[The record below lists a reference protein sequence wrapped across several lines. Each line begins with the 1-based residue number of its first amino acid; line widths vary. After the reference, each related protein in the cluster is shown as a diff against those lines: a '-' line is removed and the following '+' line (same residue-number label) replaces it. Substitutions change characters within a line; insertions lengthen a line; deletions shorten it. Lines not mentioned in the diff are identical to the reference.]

1 MVFTK
6 KEILL
11 PDGEKIRWELI
22 DNLYTRP
29 GGYGRPTFCIH
40 TIRDRQVMLDQDLAA
55 LYGVETRRLNEQVRR
70 NIERFPQDFMF
81 QLSPTE
87 FRDMRSQ
94 AATATDTDNQ
104 TIMGMSSQFAT
115 TLSRRP
121 PLTALPYAFTEKE
134 SRGQDK

>member
-1 MVFTK
+1 MDTQ
-6 KEILL
+6 KEFPMQDVAVIQKHIISVRNVNAIL
-11 PDGEKIRWELI
+11 
-22 DNLYTRP
+22 
-29 GGYGRPTFCIH
+29 
-40 TIRDRQVMLDQDLAA
+40 DRDLAA
-55 LYGVETRRLNEQVRR
+55 MYGVEVKQLNRQVKR

-115 TLSRRP
+115 TLSRRR

>member
-1 MVFTK
+1 MVSQDSLTQI
-6 KEILL
+6 ESL
-11 PDGEKIRWELI
+11 
-22 DNLYTRP
+22 
-29 GGYGRPTFCIH
+29 IH

>member
-1 MVFTK
+1 MVSQDSLTQI
-6 KEILL
+6 ESL
-11 PDGEKIRWELI
+11 
-22 DNLYTRP
+22 
-29 GGYGRPTFCIH
+29 IH
-40 TIRDRQVMLDQDLAA
+40 TIRDRQVMLDQYLAA

-104 TIMGMSSQFAT
+104 TITGMSSQFAT
-115 TLSRRP
+115 TLSRRR

>member
-1 MVFTK
+1 MVSQDSLTQI
-6 KEILL
+6 ESL
-11 PDGEKIRWELI
+11 
-22 DNLYTRP
+22 
-29 GGYGRPTFCIH
+29 IH

-121 PLTALPYAFTEKE
+121 PLTALPDAFTEKE

>member
-1 MVFTK
+1 MVSQDSLTQI
-6 KEILL
+6 ESL
-11 PDGEKIRWELI
+11 
-22 DNLYTRP
+22 
-29 GGYGRPTFCIH
+29 IH

-55 LYGVETRRLNEQVRR
+55 LYGVETRRLNEQVRC

-104 TIMGMSSQFAT
+104 TITGMSSQFAT
-115 TLSRRP
+115 TLSRRR
-121 PLTALPYAFTEKE
+121 PLTALT
-134 SRGQDK
+134 